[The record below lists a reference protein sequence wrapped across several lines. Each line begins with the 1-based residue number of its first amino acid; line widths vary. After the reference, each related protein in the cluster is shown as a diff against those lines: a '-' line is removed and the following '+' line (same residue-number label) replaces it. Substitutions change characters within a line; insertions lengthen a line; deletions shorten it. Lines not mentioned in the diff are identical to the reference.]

1 MAGKIETYM
10 AGQVDNF
17 TDPLTGEVNEAGLA
31 EDACAEFG
39 IELEPDGSAPDR
51 IYNKADRIARLH
63 EIKTGARKAI
73 IPRHIGEYFDHV
85 NSSFDHP
92 KVSLK

>member
-1 MAGKIETYM
+1 MAGIIETYM
-10 AGQVDNF
+10 VTQLDNF
-17 TDPLTGEVNEAGLA
+17 TDPITGEVNEAGLA
-31 EDACAEFG
+31 EDACIEFG
-39 IELEPDGSAPDR
+39 VELEPDGSAPDN
-51 IYNKADRIARLH
+51 IYSKADRLARMY

-85 NSSFDHP
+85 NSSFDQP